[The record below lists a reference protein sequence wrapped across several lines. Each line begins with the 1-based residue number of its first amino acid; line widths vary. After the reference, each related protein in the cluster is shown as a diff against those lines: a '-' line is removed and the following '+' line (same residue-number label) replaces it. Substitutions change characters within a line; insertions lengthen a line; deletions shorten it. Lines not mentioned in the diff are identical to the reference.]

1 MKTTSSNSLQ
11 FQLFDKIKKLLPA
24 SASFAD
30 EMAEILDVSKDSAYR
45 RFRGE
50 TALTIDEVYKLCH
63 HYKISFDSL
72 CLNNSDT
79 VSFDYDS
86 LKLNEDGL
94 KEYLLSIYETLSLIN
109 KAPEK
114 QFTYLAVDIPI
125 FHHFG
130 FPQLAAFKIFYWL
143 KLVMNAP
150 SFEGKKF
157 DMKGISEELTEIGR
171 KIYKEY
177 MSIPSVEIWTES
189 TVLSTIKQIEY
200 CWEAGQFQKSAD
212 SLTVCSQ
219 FIQELE
225 LIQKQA
231 EFNNKI
237 ISDDMPKLNN
247 KNYMLYNCEIEV
259 GNNCILVKTGD
270 LKTVYMT
277 HMTFN
282 KLVTPHA
289 GFCNDTEIWLQNLI
303 KKSILISGSSEKQRY
318 RFFSKALASVKKLIG
333 KIEQSTE

>member
-11 FQLFDKIKKLLPA
+11 FQLFDKIKKLLPG

-72 CLNNSDT
+72 CLNSSDS
-79 VSFDYDS
+79 VSFDYSS
-86 LKLNEDGL
+86 LMLNEDGL
-94 KEYLLSIYETLSLIN
+94 KTYLLSIYETLSLIN

-143 KLVMNAP
+143 KLVLNAS

-157 DMKGISEELTEIGR
+157 DLSDIPEELSELGR

-177 MSIPSVEIWTES
+177 IMIPSVEIWTES
-189 TVLSTIKQIEY
+189 TAISTVKQIEY
-200 CWEAGQFQKSAD
+200 CWEAGQFHKSSDAL
-212 SLTVCSQ
+212 SVCAQ

-225 LIQKQA
+225 LIQRQA

-237 ISDDMPKLNN
+237 ISENMSKSDTR
-247 KNYMLYNCEIEV
+247 NYMLYNCEIEV

-270 LKTVYMT
+270 TKSVYMT

-282 KLVTPHA
+282 KLVTPHT
-289 GFCNDTEIWLQNLI
+289 GFCNDTEEWLQNLI

-318 RFFSKALASVKKLIG
+318 RFFSKALASVKKLME
-333 KIEQSTE
+333 KIEHND

>member
-1 MKTTSSNSLQ
+1 MKTASSNSLQ
-11 FQLFDKIKKLLPA
+11 FQLFEKIKRLLPA
-24 SASFAD
+24 SDSFAD
-30 EMAEILDVSKDSAYR
+30 EMAEILNVSKDSAYR

-50 TALTIDEVYKLCH
+50 TALTIDEVFKLCH

-72 CLNNSDT
+72 CLNRSDT
-79 VSFDYDS
+79 VSFDYSS
-86 LKLNEDGL
+86 LVLNEDGL
-94 KEYLLSIYETLSLIN
+94 KTYLSSIYETLHLIN
-109 KAPEK
+109 KSPEK

-130 FPQLAAFKIFYWL
+130 FPTLAAFKIFYWL
-143 KLVMNAP
+143 KLVMTAP

-157 DMKGISEELTEIGR
+157 DLSIILPELSELGR
-171 KIYKEY
+171 KIYDEY
-177 MSIPSVEIWTES
+177 MVMPSVEIWTES
-189 TVLSTIKQIEY
+189 TVLSTVKQIEY
-200 CWEAGQFQKSAD
+200 CWEAGQFFNSKDAVS
-212 SLTVCSQ
+212 VCAQ
-219 FIQELE
+219 FVQELE

-231 EFNNKI
+231 EFNSKI
-237 ISDDMPKLNN
+237 ISDNMAQSDSRNF
-247 KNYMLYNCEIEV
+247 MLYNCEIEV

-289 GFCNDTEIWLQNLI
+289 GFCYDTEEWLQNLI

-318 RFFSKALASVKKLIG
+318 RFFSKAIGAVKKLMA
-333 KIEQSTE
+333 KIEENSD

>member
-11 FQLFDKIKKLLPA
+11 FQLFEKIKKVIPA
-24 SASFAD
+24 AGSFAD
-30 EMAEILDVSKDSAYR
+30 EMAEILDISKDSAYR

-63 HYKISFDSL
+63 YYKISFDSL

-86 LKLNEDGL
+86 LALNENGL
-94 KEYLLSIYETLSLIN
+94 KEYLLSIYETLRLIN
-109 KAPEK
+109 KAPVK

-143 KLVMNAP
+143 KLVMNAS
-150 SFEGKKF
+150 SFDGKKF
-157 DMKGISEELTEIGR
+157 VIQEIPEELTELGR
-171 KIYKEY
+171 KIYNEY
-177 MSIPSVEIWTES
+177 MLIPSVEIWTES

-200 CWEAGQFQKSAD
+200 CWEAGQFHKSAD
-212 SLTVCSQ
+212 AISVCNQ
-219 FIQELE
+219 FIQQLE

-237 ISDDMPKLNN
+237 ISDDKTKSDSNN
-247 KNYMLYNCEIEV
+247 YKLYNCEIEV

-270 LKTVYMT
+270 LKSVYMT

-282 KLVTPHA
+282 KLVTPHTQ
-289 GFCNDTEIWLQNLI
+289 FCKDTEEWLQNLI

-318 RFFSKALASVKKLIG
+318 RFFSKALASVKKLIE
-333 KIEQSTE
+333 KIENNKE